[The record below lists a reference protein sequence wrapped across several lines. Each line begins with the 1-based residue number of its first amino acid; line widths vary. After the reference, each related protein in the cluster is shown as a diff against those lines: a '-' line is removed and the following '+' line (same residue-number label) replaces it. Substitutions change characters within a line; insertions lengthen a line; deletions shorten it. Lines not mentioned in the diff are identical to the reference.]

1 LTERRDIGLRLEN
14 WARWATAR
22 GRRGA
27 DCMTGAI
34 CDSMRRSALG
44 DVWSGHEVS
53 AGIDAKD
60 ASRIQMAMPR
70 ITVAQRVLL
79 NWCYIEQARPEIV
92 ARKCGFPVKEFVAR
106 FRDAQAAVE
115 DAADDLDD
123 GNR

>member
-1 LTERRDIGLRLEN
+1 LTERRDIGSRLEN

-60 ASRIQMAMPR
+60 AARIQAAMPR
-70 ITVAQRVLL
+70 VPIAQRVLL

-92 ARKCGFPVKEFVAR
+92 ARKCSFPVREFVER
-106 FRDAQAAVE
+106 FRAAQAAVE
-115 DAADDLDD
+115 DATDDLDS